1 MREILARP
9 EFQKPPRSIFEIAYD
24 FLARQIGKI
33 LHTFFGSGAPTLIA
47 WSILA
52 AALGLIAFVIW
63 RARASL
69 RADPARRVGEIDE
82 RRRPAREWR
91 AEAEAHELRGE
102 WKQALRCRY
111 RALVADLASRGL
123 VDEIP
128 GRTTGEY
135 RREVASSLPTAA
147 DEFSGATE
155 LFERAWYGE
164 VPMGPDEHARFRS
177 HADRVLA
184 GAR

>member
-1 MREILARP
+1 
-9 EFQKPPRSIFEIAYD
+9 
-24 FLARQIGKI
+24 
-33 LHTFFGSGAPTLIA
+33 
-47 WSILA
+47 
-52 AALGLIAFVIW
+52 
-63 RARASL
+63 
-69 RADPARRVGEIDE
+69 
-82 RRRPAREWR
+82 
-91 AEAEAHELRGE
+91 
-102 WKQALRCRY
+102 LRCRY
-111 RALVADLASRGL
+111 RALVADLATRGL

-135 RREVASSLPTAA
+135 RRELASSLPSAL
-147 DEFSGATE
+147 DEFSGATD